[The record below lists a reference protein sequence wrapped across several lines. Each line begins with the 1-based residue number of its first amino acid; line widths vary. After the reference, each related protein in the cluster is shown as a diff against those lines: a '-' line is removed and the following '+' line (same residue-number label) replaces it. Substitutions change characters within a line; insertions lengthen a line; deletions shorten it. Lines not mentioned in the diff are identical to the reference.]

1 VDAASITSA
10 LTAAVTGAAIEAA
23 PRQAQ
28 DAGGPSNRGTAG
40 DQPTLIVGREQLHE
54 ICRALRDLPALRID
68 LLADVTAVDW
78 WPAEPRF
85 EIVYHLVSTPL
96 AHRLRVKVHLAG
108 DDAHVATVRDVW
120 ASAGWLERE
129 VWDLFGVVF
138 DGHGDLRRLLMPE
151 DWEGH
156 PLRKDY
162 PVQIKMKPKVYAPLQ
177 MTEHEFQEKIVAD
190 REVRGGTGEE
200 RGR

>member
-1 VDAASITSA
+1 MDAATIITT
-10 LTAAVTGAAIEAA
+10 LTAAFPGALFEPGNA
-23 PRQAQ
+23 
-28 DAGGPSNRGTAG
+28 S
-40 DQPTLIVGREQLHE
+40 DQPTLIVPRERFHE
-54 ICRALRDLPALRID
+54 TGAALRDLPALRFD
-68 LLADVTAVDW
+68 VLADVTVVDW

-85 EIVYHLVSTPL
+85 EVVYHLVSTTL
-96 AHRLRVKVHLAG
+96 EHRLRVKVRLPG

-177 MTEHEFQEKIVAD
+177 MSEHEFQEKIVAD
-190 REVRGGTGEE
+190 RTVRGGTGEE
-200 RGR
+200 RRR